1 METEVNDGVNTYAT
15 EEEEL
20 EVLREGFGQVAREER
35 NRLLAQCDW
44 VVVKAQEE
52 GATLTTE
59 WVDYRVALRD
69 MPDQEGWPFSHVW
82 PDKPEI

>member
-1 METEVNDGVNTYAT
+1 MEIEINDGVNTYAS

-44 VVVKAQEE
+44 VIVKAQED
-52 GATLTTE
+52 GTSVPTP
-59 WVDYRVALRD
+59 WVEYRNALRD
-69 MPDQEGWPFSHVW
+69 LPSAEGWPFTFEY
-82 PDKPEI
+82 PTKPA

>member
-1 METEVNDGVNTYAT
+1 MEIEGNDGVNTYAT

-20 EVLREGFGQVAREER
+20 EVLREGFGMIARQER

-52 GATLTTE
+52 GTTVPTP
-59 WVDYRVALRD
+59 WVEYRNALRD
-69 MPDQEGWPFSHVW
+69 LPSAEGWPLTFEY
-82 PDKPEI
+82 PTKPS